1 MEGLMRSSFLTGRQI
16 SAAAVAGIIALGPLT
31 AAAEDYPYT
40 GLFWLSV
47 GGPQETGL
55 DRRCALS
62 FLDQRND
69 GSWAVY
75 HVDLAIFT
83 ASKEIVYKKLAEGEC
98 SFTPATKV
106 EACVAT
112 MDKSFPEGEGQTV
125 YDVVTTTSPDQID
138 TVMVDAASSWETV
151 MQDPTN
157 GDAGYVLTYQR
168 CPFPEEAMRSRI
180 SSDPTTV
187 PAEELT
193 ALRFPSED
201 LVASPD
207 VASLVTTLQGQ

>member
-1 MEGLMRSSFLTGRQI
+1 MRSRFRTAGRVG
-16 SAAAVAGIIALGPLT
+16 AATLAGLFACLPLT
-31 AAAEDYPYT
+31 AAADDYPYT

-47 GGPQETGL
+47 GGPQEAGL

-69 GSWAVY
+69 GTWAVY
-75 HVDLAIFT
+75 HVDLAAFA

-98 SFTPATKV
+98 SYTTATKV

-112 MDKSFPEGEGQTV
+112 MDKSFPEGEGQMV
-125 YDVVTTTSPDQID
+125 YDVVTATAPDQID
-138 TVMVDAASSWETV
+138 TVMIDAASGWDMV
-151 MQDPTN
+151 MQDPASV
-157 GDAGYVLTYQR
+157 DAGYVLTYQR
-168 CPFPEEAMRSRI
+168 CPFPEAALRSRI
-180 SSDPTTV
+180 SPDPTTFA
-187 PAEELT
+187 AEELT

-207 VASLVTTLQGQ
+207 VALLVTTLQGQ